1 MIKSKNQILQ
11 KLGIDSLNKM
21 QIDSQ
26 SAIKSNKHIV
36 ILSPTGTGKT
46 LAFLLPVIDLLNV
59 SINEV
64 QCLIISPTRELAIQI
79 EQVARD
85 MGTGFKVNAV
95 YGGHSGYKDKKNIA
109 HEPAILIG
117 TPGRISDL
125 IKRKIFSSKSIS
137 IVILDE
143 FDKSLEIGFEKEIH
157 SIFRNLP
164 SLNKKILTSAT
175 SLINIPSF
183 LELNNVYTVNY
194 TGLKKI
200 NDIKINIIKSNNP
213 DKIDA
218 LMTLINN
225 IGDNN
230 CIVFFNQKDSINQIS
245 NLFNKQSINHSV
257 FHGGIEQI
265 DRERALIKFR
275 NKTNNILLATD
286 LAARGIDVPNINFI
300 VHFEIPKK
308 ENDFTHRNG
317 RTGRVNSSGLVY
329 IVTYSNDN
337 LPSFIG
343 DLPVLKLILKKK
355 KRTEFWS
362 TLLFTGGR
370 KDKISK
376 ADIAGMLFKQGKLI
390 NGQIGLIELKNDC
403 AFVSIKSSEVKEVLN
418 RVNNI
423 KLKKKKIRVSLI

>member
-26 SAIKSNKHIV
+26 SAIKSNKNIV

-329 IVTYSNDN
+329 IVTYSNEN
-337 LPSFIG
+337 LPSFIR
-343 DLPVLKLILKKK
+343 DLPLLKLILKKK

-423 KLKKKKIRVSLI
+423 KLKKKKIRISLI